1 MPRKDKISLNLLFAI
16 SGLFAVLLLLNGL
29 FSIYLKDNFSKKKE
43 KNMDFEAT
51 QKGWPQITAKRKIP
65 ISTASWKTYQNNFYN
80 VEIKYPSDWAA
91 PQEEKILDR
100 DFAYEYKIIFSP
112 DGTQQSGSAA
122 GFTIYI
128 YKTEPCINGLNFSNS
143 QDINSFNQLLSNP
156 TPQCS
161 THKAVVVNGNNDYFY
176 EFSGRIYTFTI
187 FPFPADENNPLL
199 TENSRDQFEAAI
211 RTIVFDS
218 IPKPENKIIYLA
230 PKRPVVKRVSTIVS
244 SGRQKCPHPGQ
255 RPQKSPTKG
264 KHVDEDCC
272 PDPDEWPNPAC
283 AYKSSDYAIMLKG
296 PRK

>member
-29 FSIYLKDNFSKKKE
+29 FSIYLKDNFSNKKE
-43 KNMDFEAT
+43 KNMNFEVT
-51 QKGWPQITAKRKIP
+51 QKGWPQVTARRKIP
-65 ISTASWKTYQNNFYN
+65 INTAGWKTYQNNFYN
-80 VEIKYPSDWAA
+80 FEIKYPGEWAA
-91 PQEEKILDR
+91 PKEEKISDR

-112 DGTQQSGSAA
+112 DGTQQSGSAT

-128 YKTEPCINGLNFSNS
+128 YKTGPCMDGSNFSNG
-143 QDINSFNQLLSNP
+143 QNLNSSNQPSNNI

-176 EFSGRIYTFTI
+176 EFSGKIYTFTI
-187 FPFPADENNPLL
+187 FPFPADENNPILA
-199 TENSRDQFEAAI
+199 ESSRDQFEAVVK
-211 RTIVFDS
+211 TIVFDS
-218 IPKPENKIIYLA
+218 IPKPENKTIYLV
-230 PKRPVVKRVSTIVS
+230 PKKPVVKGTIAVIY
-244 SGRQKCPHPGQ
+244 SGKQKCPHPGQ

-272 PDPDEWPNPAC
+272 SDPDEWPNPIC
-283 AYKSSDYAIMLKG
+283 AYKSSDYGIMLKG